1 MCSLCLHIAVVLNK
15 LPSSPPAMFCLRTSH
30 SFPPSQTGSKHCYCE
45 ARGFSPKNPFK
56 MATIL
61 PGLEIGERYMKA
73 QVSSIHKLYTVKKKK
88 KTPQLLPK
96 YAELTGMLYG
106 ALSERT
112 KKAQSDSFSPAL
124 PHPHIISWKIPDI
137 CCNFFFFFF
146 ALVQARL

>member
-1 MCSLCLHIAVVLNK
+1 
-15 LPSSPPAMFCLRTSH
+15 
-30 SFPPSQTGSKHCYCE
+30 
-45 ARGFSPKNPFK
+45 

-61 PGLEIGERYMKA
+61 PGLETGERYMKA
-73 QVSSIHKLYTVKKKK
+73 QASSMHKLYTIKKEK

-124 PHPHIISWKIPDI
+124 PHPHIITWKIPDI
-137 CCNFFFFFF
+137 CCNFFF